1 MTRIQVLQDA
11 RAEWVEKNTALKE
24 QVSEIYKQEVEAVS
38 ETISPF
44 FKDFSPEVEVEVSK
58 HSVYFKMDHPNFT
71 YKKELFS
78 LYLREDWNDEGTS
91 FKGVDLSYYTTSTGG
106 LDAWELKRLRML
118 GDVAHILLKDHDLIV
133 AEANA
138 SVLPFKE
145 KYRAIYS
152 QQSLVQE
159 AINDLD
165 HKIRKLKMERVLFDL
180 STNGILFTDQV
191 EIDLKH
197 KYSPRIRS
205 IKFKEVSKSGKTAV
219 VAFGFYRGG
228 EDDFKY
234 TEENCNVERIVD
246 QVAFYYYDKVD
257 KDTKRELLPS

>member
-24 QVSEIYKQEVEAVS
+24 QVSEVYKQEVEAVS

-58 HSVYFKMDHPNFT
+58 HSVYFKMDHPNCT

-91 FKGVDLSYYTTSTGG
+91 YNGIDLSYYTTSTKGI
-106 LDAWELKRLRML
+106 DKWELRRLQLL
-118 GDVAHILLKDHDLIV
+118 GVAAEVVLEHQDTILARVNDV
-133 AEANA
+133 
-138 SVLPFKE
+138 VLPFKE

-165 HKIRKLKMERVLFDL
+165 HKIRKLKMEKVLFDL
-180 STNGILFTDQV
+180 STSGILFTDQV

-234 TEENCNVERIVD
+234 IEENCNVERIVD